1 MCELLGL
8 AFNKPI
14 SPSLSFRGFRH
25 RAERNP
31 DGWGLAAITRT
42 KARITK
48 EPIRADQSDV
58 SRALRD
64 DPQLTAPIFIGHVR
78 FASRGEV
85 NLKNTHPFTRRIN
98 GSDFVFAHNGTLSM
112 EQLNRRDA
120 GNFSVEGSTDS
131 ELAMCVLLSW
141 MTRDTVDHH
150 DYARIERFLKDLNA
164 TGKLNLLFSDG
175 KRLYGYHD
183 VSGYNGLCWTH
194 RQAPFSQVSLR
205 DEDWEADLGEEKTP
219 DQKGFV
225 IATREL
231 TDGEEWQDFRPGSLM
246 VFETGDVAYGS
257 RG

>member
-25 RAERNP
+25 RAENP
-31 DGWGLAAITRT
+31 DGWGLAAITPTR
-42 KARITK
+42 ARIEK

-58 SRALRD
+58 SRVLRD
-64 DPQLTAPIFIGHVR
+64 DARLTAPIFIGHVR

-112 EQLNRRDA
+112 DQLNRQDA
-120 GNFSVEGSTDS
+120 GHLPVEGSTDS

-141 MTRDTVDHH
+141 MAREQVDSRN
-150 DYARIERFLKDLNA
+150 YALIEDFLKDLNTA
-164 TGKLNLLFSDG
+164 GDLNLLFSDG
-175 KRLYGYHD
+175 KRLYCYHD
-183 VSGYNGLCWTH
+183 KCGYNGLCWTQ
-194 RQAPFSQVSLR
+194 REAPFSRVSLR
-205 DEDWEADLGEEKTP
+205 DEDWEADLAEETAP

-225 IATREL
+225 IASRKL
-231 TDGEEWQDFRPGSLM
+231 TDGEDWRNFRRGSLM
-246 VFETGDVAYGS
+246 VFERGDIVYGA
-257 RG
+257 RD